1 MKTTANHNV
10 KELKDSMKAINEI
23 LKAVREDD
31 QVLDQT
37 YSNYTYDNAMARNRK
52 RFFDLMSQINEMAE
66 TAANLYNQYTVGCDS
81 WMTAQATYKMEEF

>member
-31 QVLDQT
+31 HVLDQT

-52 RFFDLMSQINEMAE
+52 RFFDLMKQINEMAE
-66 TAANLYNQYTVGCDS
+66 TAAILYNHYTVGCDS
-81 WMTAQATYKMEEF
+81 WMTAQATYKMEKL